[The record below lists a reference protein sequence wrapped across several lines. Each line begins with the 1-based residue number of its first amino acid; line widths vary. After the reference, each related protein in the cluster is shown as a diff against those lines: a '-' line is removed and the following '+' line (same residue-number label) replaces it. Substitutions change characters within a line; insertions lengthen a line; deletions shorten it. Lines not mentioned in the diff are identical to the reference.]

1 MKLFS
6 TLNLPHIKAINI
18 LPLGKSD
25 DPYYSVLYLLVLSV
39 MIESHPALGFNVS
52 IGRPWLHVSLSVWRL
67 TLFVQFGE
75 RV

>member
-1 MKLFS
+1 MKPFS

-25 DPYYSVLYLLVLSV
+25 DLHGVLHLLVLTA
-39 MIESHPALGFNVS
+39 MTDEQPGFAFTVS
-52 IGRPWLHVSLSVWRL
+52 IGQPWFHASISLWRL
-67 TLFVQFGE
+67 ILFVQFGE

>member
-1 MKLFS
+1 MIPFS

-25 DPYYSVLYLLVLSV
+25 DLHGVLHLLVLTA
-39 MIESHPALGFNVS
+39 MTDEPPGLGFNVS
-52 IGRPWLHVSLSVWRL
+52 IGQPWLHVSLSIWRL

-75 RV
+75 LV